1 MKEFLTSTLGQPA
14 SISVR
19 WVMQPAKHWALQGD
33 GLCLGLIIH
42 IIDVW
47 L

>member
-19 WVMQPAKHWALQGD
+19 VGHAATKHWGIPNWQALT
-33 GLCLGLIIH
+33 CA
-42 IIDVW
+42 
-47 L
+47 